1 MVKYV
6 DINYVINET
15 IKSLNRIV
23 NKKVSLQRK
32 LNTSSILFYFILRK
46 IRPNYASEYTYI
58 YHFITTYVH
67 IGYVTDKT
75 IKL

>member
-15 IKSLNRIV
+15 IESLNRIA

-32 LNTSSILFYFILRK
+32 LNTSPILFYFILRK
-46 IRPNYASEYTYI
+46 IGPNYASEYTHM
-58 YHFITTYVH
+58 YHFITAYVY
-67 IGYVTDKT
+67 IGYVSDKT
-75 IKL
+75 IKS